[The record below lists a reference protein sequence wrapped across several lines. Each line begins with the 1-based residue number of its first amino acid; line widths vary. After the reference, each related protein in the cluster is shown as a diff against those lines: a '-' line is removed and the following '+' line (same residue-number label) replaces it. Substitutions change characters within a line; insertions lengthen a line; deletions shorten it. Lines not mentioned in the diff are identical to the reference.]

1 MIGLNGI
8 GLQWEAE
15 GGCPSHYEGD
25 LLYLEYVPSIFEYSQ
40 VMFT

>member
-1 MIGLNGI
+1 MLGLNEI

-15 GGCPSHYEGD
+15 GGGPSHYEGD
-25 LLYLEYVPSIFEYSQ
+25 LLYLEHVPSTFEYNQ